1 MFTNNCDN
9 DRFLRALES
18 IAASMT
24 APQIV
29 IGPPQQMTVDWD
41 AGIKTTCA
49 RCKVEKP
56 NDQFPAQSNCCQ
68 TCVDIAEANRQS
80 EGPPIEEVIRQML
93 VGERV
98 LYHNRMRVVQ
108 YACDAHHANTAPIAR
123 WAVSVQEVLKLMN
136 PSAPKGSV
144 LIEHLEDLLAE
155 MQSHL

>member
-1 MFTNNCDN
+1 MFTNSCDN

-18 IAASMT
+18 IASSLA

-68 TCVDIAEANRQS
+68 HCVDMAVANRES

-108 YACDAHHANTAPIAR
+108 YTCDAHHDMDA
-123 WAVSVQEVLKLMN
+123 WASTIREVLNLMN

-144 LIEHLEDLLAE
+144 LIERLEYLFDDI
-155 MQSHL
+155 MSRQ